1 MKDYFDDEEYDDL
14 FNDENNDRKNHESFD
29 DLDDFNE
36 ADFKGLIEKLKR
48 IREEQ
53 LIMENY
59 NNIIRHGVDV
69 EGIAQYGEE
78 NLNKL
83 KRTLDIMI
91 EFFEDREEYEK
102 CHDVKIFSD
111 QINTIEF

>member
-1 MKDYFDDEEYDDL
+1 MRDYFDNEEYGDL
-14 FNDENNDRKNHESFD
+14 FDDENKGHKKNESFD
-29 DLDDFNE
+29 DFDE

-91 EFFEDREEYEK
+91 EFFEDKEDYEK

-111 QINTIEF
+111 QINEIKF

>member
-1 MKDYFDDEEYDDL
+1 MRDYFDNEEYDDL
-14 FNDENNDRKNHESFD
+14 FDDENRGYGKNESFD
-29 DLDDFNE
+29 DFDE
-36 ADFKGLIEKLKR
+36 ADFKSLIEKLKR

-83 KRTLDIMI
+83 KRTLDIML
-91 EFFEDREEYEK
+91 EFFEDREDYEK

-111 QINTIEF
+111 QINMIEF